1 MAARTEREIILAH
14 TNHWFRHSEWSV
26 EKFGLELL
34 APALAAAD
42 LVEQLAEPETG
53 AEYMRSRKA
62 WGQRLNRVF
71 NGTAPFPLEW
81 KGVWLQCLPEEYARE
96 ALRDCLA
103 LFDVPNLRVPA
114 FSPAPVPSVP
124 SRFGELM
131 QEFGQF
137 VAASTPA
144 HNGRYDRNDDPVEV
158 ERMLKE
164 GTDAVLAMISELM
177 AIAAGTG
184 RSLPALQLLVSG
196 AEVANV

>member
-1 MAARTEREIILAH
+1 MAARTEREIVLGH
-14 TNHWFRHSEWSV
+14 TNQWFRHSEWSV

-42 LVEQLAEPETG
+42 LVDPLAEPETG

-62 WGQRLNRVF
+62 WGQRLNRIF

-81 KGVWLQCLPEEYARE
+81 KGVWLKCLPEATARD

-103 LFDVPNLRVPA
+103 LFEVPDLRLPS
-114 FSPAPVPSVP
+114 FSPAPLPSVP
-124 SRFGELM
+124 SHFGELM
-131 QEFGQF
+131 QEIGQF

-144 HNGRYDRNDDPVEV
+144 HNGRYDRNDDPVAV

-164 GTDAVLAMISELM
+164 GTEAVLAMISELM

-196 AEVANV
+196 EKVAP